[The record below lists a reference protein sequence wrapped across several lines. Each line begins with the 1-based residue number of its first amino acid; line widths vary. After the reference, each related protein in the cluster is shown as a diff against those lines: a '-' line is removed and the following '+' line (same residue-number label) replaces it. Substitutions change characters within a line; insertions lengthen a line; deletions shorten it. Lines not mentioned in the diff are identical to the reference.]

1 MGVTSRRTGPVG
13 RQSAA
18 TGTAPVVALRALGLG
33 DVLTA
38 VPALRG
44 LRRRF
49 PDRPLLL
56 AGPRAPAQLLQQQG
70 IVDGVLAT
78 PGLSAGPPGR
88 ALNGHLAVNLHGR
101 GPQSHRLLLTGNPSR
116 LLAYANREVVVPGP
130 IWNPRE
136 HEVHRW
142 CRLVAWG
149 AGEAGAALCDP
160 TDLLLEEGNQ
170 GPVVRCA
177 DAEGA
182 GPRTGPV
189 VIHPG
194 SASIARRWPVERFA
208 AVAAALARHG
218 NPVVVTGGSGEACM
232 CRRLVSRAGLGPA
245 ADLSGR
251 LTLPNLVALLRRSRL
266 LICCDTGVAHLATAL
281 RTPSVLLF
289 GPTSPQLW
297 GPLVDRHLHRVLW
310 HGRPDEPGDPHATV
324 PDPALLE
331 ITVRE
336 TLRIALGQLARTQ
349 DASFA

>member
-1 MGVTSRRTGPVG
+1 MTK
-13 RQSAA
+13 A
-18 TGTAPVVALRALGLG
+18 APVVVLRALGLG

-49 PDRPLLL
+49 PDQPLLL
-56 AGPRAPAQLLQQQG
+56 AGPRAPAQLLQQYG

-78 PGLSAGPPGR
+78 PGLDASPPGR
-88 ALNGHLAVNLHGR
+88 SFNGHLAVNLHGR

-116 LLAYANREVVVPGP
+116 LLAYANREAAVPGP
-130 IWNPRE
+130 MWHPRE

-149 AGEAGAALCDP
+149 TGEAGAALCDP
-160 TDLLLEEGNQ
+160 TDLFLDGGEREAAVPG
-170 GPVVRCA
+170 A

-182 GPRTGPV
+182 GPRTGPI

-194 SASIARRWPVERFA
+194 SASAARRWPAERFA
-208 AVAAALARHG
+208 AVAGALARHG
-218 NPVVVTGGSGEACM
+218 NPVVVTGGSGEASM

-266 LICCDTGVAHLATAL
+266 LISTDTGVAHLATAV
-281 RTPSVLLF
+281 RTPSVVLF
-289 GPTSPQLW
+289 GPTAPQLW
-297 GPLVDRHLHRVLW
+297 GPLVDPHLHLVLW

-324 PDPALLE
+324 PDPSLLK

-336 TLRIALGQLARTQ
+336 TVQAALRQLVRAG